1 MVTLPNEFVATK
13 YPGYFWNIDD
23 NKLYSV
29 KITGQ
34 LKPMK
39 SGFAGEMING
49 RWKPN
54 YNVPVYKVSVAGT
67 RKILLIRDLEKLTA
81 ANTVF
86 PVYSQ
91 PKIV

>member
-1 MVTLPNEFVATK
+1 MVTLPKEFVATK

-23 NKLYSV
+23 NILYSV

-39 SGFAGEMING
+39 SGFAGDMIDG
-49 RWKPN
+49 KWRPN
-54 YNVPVYKVSVAGT
+54 YNIPVYKVSVAGA
-67 RKILLIRDLEKLTA
+67 RKILLIKDLEKITVT
-81 ANTVF
+81 NTVF

-91 PKIV
+91 PKAV